1 MQRMR
6 AFFFT
11 AAPRRVLIEM
21 VALYVVCVSII
32 FLVPNVS
39 SDTQG
44 IAEDSLSSL
53 ALLSAAL
60 RLRLC
65 TGRWWRQLGYEGA
78 TAFALSSALAILFL
92 IVVLVT
98 NPNWFANPDITRPDP
113 RTPGGFASVLFTH
126 FQGYFF
132 TRLLILM
139 LRFLNRQRHVHLQWS
154 MTYAIVLTMALTV
167 FLCGGLSAIILVANA
182 SFDPAG
188 GFPISNSIAGWSAT
202 ALVIVSLL
210 IALAITVFIVML
222 IPAILLSSYFTR
234 HTTLRLKRLATTAS
248 ALQAGD
254 LSVRVTVEGG
264 DEVAQLQIT
273 FNAMATDLQRTMGDL
288 AQTNHA
294 LEAERDAV
302 ERLLQ
307 ERRVLIAGVSHELR
321 TPVATLRGYLDSTLE
336 HWNDAPPPTLRTDLE
351 VMERETIRLQ
361 RLLDDL
367 FTLSRAEVGQLPLT
381 LAPTDLGVTLR
392 RSIEAAAPSAWE
404 SGKVELI
411 ADIPANLP
419 CALVD
424 EGRLEQIVRNL
435 LRNAIRH
442 TPPGGVVVL
451 SAAAEPDAI
460 IVQVKDTGEG
470 IAPADLPHIFER
482 FYRATSARERDS
494 SGAGIGLALV
504 KELAEAMGG
513 SVTAASAPGQGACV
527 SVRLRQG

>member
-1 MQRMR
+1 
-6 AFFFT
+6 
-11 AAPRRVLIEM
+11 
-21 VALYVVCVSII
+21 
-32 FLVPNVS
+32 
-39 SDTQG
+39 
-44 IAEDSLSSL
+44 
-53 ALLSAAL
+53 
-60 RLRLC
+60 
-65 TGRWWRQLGYEGA
+65 
-78 TAFALSSALAILFL
+78 
-92 IVVLVT
+92 
-98 NPNWFANPDITRPDP
+98 
-113 RTPGGFASVLFTH
+113 
-126 FQGYFF
+126 
-132 TRLLILM
+132 
-139 LRFLNRQRHVHLQWS
+139 
-154 MTYAIVLTMALTV
+154 
-167 FLCGGLSAIILVANA
+167 
-182 SFDPAG
+182 
-188 GFPISNSIAGWSAT
+188 
-202 ALVIVSLL
+202 
-210 IALAITVFIVML
+210 
-222 IPAILLSSYFTR
+222 
-234 HTTLRLKRLATTAS
+234 
-248 ALQAGD
+248 
-254 LSVRVTVEGG
+254 
-264 DEVAQLQIT
+264 
-273 FNAMATDLQRTMGDL
+273 
-288 AQTNHA
+288 
-294 LEAERDAV
+294 
-302 ERLLQ
+302 
-307 ERRVLIAGVSHELR
+307 
-321 TPVATLRGYLDSTLE
+321 
-336 HWNDAPPPTLRTDLE
+336 
-351 VMERETIRLQ
+351 MERETIRLQ